1 MSRQI
6 YPTLSRP
13 SQSTKNY
20 EKPPEYLTANEIA
33 FYLRR
38 SIGAVH
44 NLVYR
49 KQIPAYKVGG
59 RLLFK
64 KEEIDRWILRNR
76 VIVGYGN

>member
-1 MSRQI
+1 MNKAS
-6 YPTLSRP
+6 YPTPSRP
-13 SQSTKNY
+13 KTERKI
-20 EKPPEYLTANEIA
+20 EHMELLTAKEAA
-33 FYLRR
+33 FYLRKSPEAIR
-38 SIGAVH
+38 

-49 KQIPAYKVGG
+49 KQLVAYKAGG

>member
-1 MSRQI
+1 MNKAL
-6 YPTLSRP
+6 YPTPSRP
-13 SQSTKNY
+13 KTDSKN
-20 EKPPEYLTANEIA
+20 EHLELLTVKEVAS
-33 FYLRR
+33 YLRKSSEAIR
-38 SIGAVH
+38 

-49 KQIPAYKVGG
+49 KKLVAYRIGG